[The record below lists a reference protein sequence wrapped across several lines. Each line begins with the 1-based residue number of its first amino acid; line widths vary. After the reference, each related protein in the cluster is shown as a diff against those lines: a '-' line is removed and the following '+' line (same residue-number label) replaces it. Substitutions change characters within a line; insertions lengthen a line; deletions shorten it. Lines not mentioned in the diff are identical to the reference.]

1 MRIAITILLAVILT
15 IPNFAGDPTRKG
27 TTGADQLLIPVGA
40 RGIATGGAFLSNVTG
55 LEAIYYNPAG
65 LDVSQRTEGMFS
77 HMSYLADIGVSY
89 FAAGTSLG
97 SFGSVAL
104 SFKTF
109 DFGEI
114 PVTTFES
121 PDGTGA
127 TYSPSFLTAGI
138 TYSKI
143 ITDRVSIGV
152 NAKVISETIMSTNA
166 TAFALDF
173 GVQYRFESNLS
184 LSATVKNLGT
194 NMQYTGQDLQVKTG
208 VPGTTPGGRD
218 AQYSAVTEP
227 FQIPSFFEMS
237 LAYAFDFDADN
248 MLQFGGTFVNNN
260 AFEDEVKLGMEYGFM
275 DMFFVRGG
283 YNLLT
288 ENTDDYIYGFTFGAG
303 VDYYLSDGL
312 NIVFDYAFREVKE
325 FPDPN
330 HVFTVKLG
338 VN

>member
-1 MRIAITILLAVILT
+1 MLAFIVS

-40 RGIATGGAFLSNVTG
+40 RGIATGGALLSSVTG

-65 LDVSQRTEGMFS
+65 LDVAQRTEGMFS
-77 HMSYLADIGVSY
+77 HMSYLADIGISY

-97 SFGSVAL
+97 DFGSLAL

-114 PVTTFES
+114 PVTTFNS

-127 TYSPSFLTAGI
+127 TYSPSFLTAGV

-166 TAFALDF
+166 TGFAIDF
-173 GVQYRFESNLS
+173 GVQYRFKSNLS
-184 LSATVKNLGT
+184 LSATVKNVGT
-194 NMQYTGQDLQVKTG
+194 NMQYTGQDLEVKTG
-208 VPGTTPGGRD
+208 VPGTNPGGSN
-218 AQYSAVTEP
+218 AQYSAVTEG

-237 LAYAFDFDADN
+237 LGYRFDFDAEN
-248 MLQFGGTFVNNN
+248 MMRLGGTFVNNN

-275 DMFFVRGG
+275 KMFFIRGG

-303 VDYYLSDGL
+303 VDYYLADGL
-312 NIVFDYAFREVKE
+312 NVVFDYAFREVKE

-330 HVFTVKLG
+330 HVFTVKIG